1 MAAKADVVLG
11 AFLDLT
17 CVANVDLQSYVNVE
31 TLSDAAAYQ
40 VLDVVAVEVFW
51 SGGVCAPTNNVSTR
65 IQLVDGS
72 TALQSFTDS
81 KLKYECARN
90 LGAGSFLQFREQVTA
105 PVMVAGAELAVVY
118 DVTSV
123 AAGKLYGY
131 VKVYGNYR
139 KLSEVEYLRL
149 TC

>member
-1 MAAKADVVLG
+1 MAVKADVVLG

-17 CVANVDLQSYVNVE
+17 CVANTDLQSHVDVA
-31 TLSDAAAYQ
+31 TLSDSAAYQ
-40 VLDVVAVEVFW
+40 VLDVVAVEIFW
-51 SGGVCAPTNNVSTR
+51 SGAVTAPTNNVATR

-72 TALQSFTDS
+72 TGLQSFTSD
-81 KLKYECARN
+81 LLRYECARN

-105 PVMVAGAELAVVY
+105 PAMVAGETMSVVY